1 MATWAYECRSCE
13 CRSCEDD
20 DTVWFVAREAIAEMP
35 HDVRMLRVKVG
46 DEWLCATVDRDR
58 LVSVEGL
65 LVRETVASDPA
76 DCPECVQRLS
86 PRPPEMFTPLDQP
99 ASAEPAASRKPERK
113 VLAAAIS
120 MQGIRFVVVLVS
132 HALADSPGEADL
144 LIADLQ
150 PRFGDVPIVLMGQYE
165 DGTSTW
171 YGDRNLI
178 DLLANVP
185 LDRMPWKE
193 YPIG

>member
-1 MATWAYECRSCE
+1 MAAWAYE

-20 DTVWFVAREAIAEMP
+20 DTAWFVAREAVAELP
-35 HDVRMLRVKVG
+35 HEVRMLRVRVG

-65 LVRETVASDPA
+65 LLREAVASDPA
-76 DCPECVQRLS
+76 DCPECAQRLS
-86 PRPPEMFTPLDQP
+86 SRPPEVFTALDQP
-99 ASAEPAASRKPERK
+99 ATAEPTGNREPERK
-113 VLAAAIS
+113 VLAAAVS

-144 LIADLQ
+144 LIADLE
-150 PRFGDVPIVLMGQYE
+150 PRFGRVPIVLMGQYE
-165 DGTSTW
+165 DGTPTW

-193 YPIG
+193 YPID